1 MNTLEAIRHLPK
13 AELHIHLLGAVR
25 PKTLV
30 QIIKAEDIDTPYN
43 SQEKMQK
50 LFRYQNFG
58 HFIEVYSQLIGLIQH
73 ERHFE
78 RLAHEVLEDCANQNI
93 RYVELSFS
101 SIDHVREGLDF
112 EDMLDAIDRG
122 TERAHRDFGILADI
136 RIDLVRNFGP
146 DTAMQT
152 LDAIERKPENIV
164 SVDIGGSEHK
174 FPPQPF
180 ESVYE
185 RAKQMGLHLVAH
197 AGEAA
202 GPKSIWD
209 AIKYLDVERVGHA
222 VSAIDDPDLM
232 KYMKEHDIAIESCPV
247 SNLRT
252 RAVESME
259 RHPIREFYD
268 HGLLVTVNSDDPTL
282 FQTNL
287 NNEYKELHRELDFQ
301 IDDLFQL
308 SLNAVEASFLSEGQK
323 EVLRKEFRETYRN
336 ISEQLDLKRL
346 KEQES

>member
-1 MNTLEAIRHLPK
+1 MLPLNIQEIIEALPK

-25 PKTLV
+25 PTTLV
-30 QIIKAEDIDTPYN
+30 EIVKAERIDTPYD
-43 SQEKMQK
+43 SQEEMKR
-50 LFRYQNFG
+50 LFRYQDFG
-58 HFIEVYSQLIGLIQH
+58 HFIEVYNHLIGLIQH
-73 ERHFE
+73 EEHFE
-78 RLAHEVLEDCANQNI
+78 RLTYEVLGDCAHQNV

-101 SIDHVREGLDF
+101 SMDHVQQGLDF
-112 EDMLDAIDRG
+112 DDMLDAINRGIDR
-122 TERAHRDFGILADI
+122 ANRDYGILADI
-136 RIDLVRNFGP
+136 RIDLVRNFGS
-146 DTAMQT
+146 DNAMQT
-152 LDAIERKPENIV
+152 LDAVERKPDNIV

-180 ESVYE
+180 EAVYE

-232 KYMKEHDIAIESCPV
+232 KFMKERNIAIEACPV
-247 SNLRT
+247 SNVRT
-252 RAVESME
+252 RVVQSMKE
-259 RHPIREFYD
+259 HPIREFYD
-268 HGLLVTVNSDDPTL
+268 YGLLVTVNSDDPTL

-287 NNEYKELHRELDFQ
+287 NNECKELHRELDFQ

-308 SLNAVEASFLSEGQK
+308 SLNAIKASFLSKSKK
-323 EVLRKEFRETYRN
+323 EVLRKDFMQIYRN
-336 ISEQLDLKRL
+336 LSEPPDL
-346 KEQES
+346 